1 MIMEVCL
8 IVLSVTVIVSVLVIN
23 LKLIQLEEKIDTV
36 NAIKDSKV
44 LRAMEDSLEELEDS
58 IICLED
64 NILDNFGEIKKNME
78 SLELQELNSRDII
91 MEELNSNKEQ
101 MVKEINNLYSKLIFT
116 PLVFKYGEKERK

>member
-1 MIMEVCL
+1 MITEVCL

-78 SLELQELNSRDII
+78 SLEMQELNTRDIL
-91 MEELNSNKEQ
+91 MEQLSSNKENT
-101 MVKEINNLYSKLIFT
+101 VKEINNLYSKLVFT
-116 PLVFKYGEKERK
+116 PMTFQYVEKERK